1 MPRPRGG
8 FRLATVVPAVLA
20 GLLAG
25 TLQAAA
31 APAPPGPEPA
41 SSGAASDT
49 PWSGSRGADAPERRP
64 DAAEA
69 GIPEKKRDATLGPGW
84 RTSHDRMWTTTGD
97 ARGMHLLVADERSG
111 YAWRTAATLA
121 EPGFDTDAWIGNA
134 CVTASG
140 KRAVVVYAPRTFTN
154 KAELFSRGA
163 FAAVVDLTTG
173 DVTKLRRQVSLAYY
187 NPGCGAGEEA
197 VLTQSGGEDKSSTR
211 LLRVDA
217 ATGKVAEPVEVTGQ
231 LTSAVPAGGGRIVAA
246 DTSRIVSVAADGRRS
261 TLAATDAVPFRLT
274 PDQDG
279 GLTFL
284 DRSGDRAT
292 ARHLTAGQ
300 LKSPA
305 SRRTASPLG
314 HGKLDAV
321 DVTRSAD
328 GRVYLSG
335 TARKG
340 VTGALPKAVRLL
352 DAPREPGCPPRAG
365 PSSPARPGRTA
376 RTHG

>member
-1 MPRPRGG
+1 
-8 FRLATVVPAVLA
+8 
-20 GLLAG
+20 
-25 TLQAAA
+25 
-31 APAPPGPEPA
+31 
-41 SSGAASDT
+41 
-49 PWSGSRGADAPERRP
+49 
-64 DAAEA
+64 
-69 GIPEKKRDATLGPGW
+69 
-84 RTSHDRMWTTTGD
+84 
-97 ARGMHLLVADERSG
+97 MHLLVADERSG

-274 PDQDG
+274 P
-279 GLTFL
+279 T
-284 DRSGDRAT
+284 
-292 ARHLTAGQ
+292 
-300 LKSPA
+300 
-305 SRRTASPLG
+305 RTADSPSWTAPATG
-314 HGKLDAV
+314 PPHG
-321 DVTRSAD
+321 T
-328 GRVYLSG
+328 
-335 TARKG
+335 
-340 VTGALPKAVRLL
+340 
-352 DAPREPGCPPRAG
+352 
-365 PSSPARPGRTA
+365 
-376 RTHG
+376 